1 MILPAKHLRH
11 DRALVGIGAELLA
24 QLGEPHTVSELW
36 ERTRL
41 ARSAKTA
48 PITFDWFILAVS
60 FLYAIAAIDYTDGV
74 VTAKAKR

>member
-11 DRALVGIGAELLA
+11 DRALLGIGAELLA
-24 QLGEPHTVSELW
+24 QLGQPLTVSELW

-41 ARSAKTA
+41 VRSAKAA

-60 FLYAIAAIDYTDGV
+60 FLYAIAAIDYAEGV
-74 VTAKAKR
+74 VTAKAR